1 LCLTIF
7 KYFLQLKEM
16 QEQLT
21 AKETEAAELQNR
33 VDDLDYELQKRR
45 HRADSLENHLGEAL
59 EKIKVLQQQHQAGVQ
74 VEAEKTSGSKVV
86 SVSQKKVQERFT

>member
-1 LCLTIF
+1 
-7 KYFLQLKEM
+7 
-16 QEQLT
+16 
-21 AKETEAAELQNR
+21 
-33 VDDLDYELQKRR
+33 
-45 HRADSLENHLGEAL
+45 LENHLGEAL